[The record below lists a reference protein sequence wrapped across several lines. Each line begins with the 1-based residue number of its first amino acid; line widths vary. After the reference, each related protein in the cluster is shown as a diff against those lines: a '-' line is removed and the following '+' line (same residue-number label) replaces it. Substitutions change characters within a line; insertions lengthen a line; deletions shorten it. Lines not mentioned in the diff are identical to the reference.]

1 MKVADFCKKINSNMD
16 PFTAILGG
24 AGVLSGVASSIFG
37 SRSQRKAAKAQA
49 AELARQRA
57 ANEAWYKRNYYQD
70 YLNTVNAQNAL
81 KRVRQAWADEV
92 QKARGR
98 QAVTGGTPEQAAAV
112 AEAGGE
118 AISNTI
124 GNLAARGEQD
134 KRAIDAQKQA
144 MDAEVSA
151 QAQQMHAQE
160 QAAGA
165 NLLSNGIGVALSG
178 AQALASGLSTP
189 KETTTPTTTTTEI
202 GAVPGNDAAVI
213 AGRQAHGIGVEPET
227 PVITAPKI
235 LTQREKNLI
244 GLKTRINY

>member
-1 MKVADFCKKINSNMD
+1 MD

-165 NLLSNGIGVALSG
+165 NLLSNGIGVALGG
-178 AQALASGLSTP
+178 AQALASGLSAP
-189 KETTTPTTTTTEI
+189 KETTTPTTTEI

-235 LTQREKNLI
+235 LTQEEKNLI
-244 GLKTRINY
+244 GLNTRINY